1 MLESK
6 KKKKKV
12 HSMFEKHKT
21 EAWFKHMSIWKR
33 FLTEPPHSPGTFLSK
48 IYTRPKPAQLVDG
61 KRWRISV
68 GKHSFTITNG
78 PSERWHTEIG
88 LLSNSVY
95 GLADA
100 EGRGII
106 QKCIKN
112 KMVMPSP
119 GVLSVESNTWRKIN
133 VTRNHIK

>member
-1 MLESK
+1 M
-6 KKKKKV
+6 
-12 HSMFEKHKT
+12 
-21 EAWFKHMSIWKR
+21 
-33 FLTEPPHSPGTFLSK
+33 
-48 IYTRPKPAQLVDG
+48 
-61 KRWRISV
+61 
-68 GKHSFTITNG
+68 
-78 PSERWHTEIG
+78 
-88 LLSNSVY
+88 SNSVY

-119 GVLSVESNTWRKIN
+119 GVLSAESHTWGKIN